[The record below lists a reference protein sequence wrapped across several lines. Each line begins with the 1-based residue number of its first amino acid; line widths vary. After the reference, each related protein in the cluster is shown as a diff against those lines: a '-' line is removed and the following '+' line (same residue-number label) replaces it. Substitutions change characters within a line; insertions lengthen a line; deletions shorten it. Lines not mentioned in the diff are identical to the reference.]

1 MAQNEKTYILKHSPD
16 GFKLLPDRD
25 STQALAEVGEGAS
38 PPDPSSI
45 KMPRWEHWYQRKLA
59 RPWQATLLGMNIEP
73 TMDAR
78 RALQVHDPERYR
90 LYEDRLDITKT
101 LIGYEIPFLE
111 DHLREGEGAG
121 RKYLELAEYCEYAI
135 KLNWVGLEPMRSG
148 LKLDEAPPTLNM
160 SQRKVNNYLTMLDTI
175 FQNWVG
181 DYFNAKGDRSP
192 AAVLK
197 WFAEK
202 EADCPIEEPTLRAW
216 LNEMTGLEKKRKK

>member
-1 MAQNEKTYILKHSPD
+1 
-16 GFKLLPDRD
+16 
-25 STQALAEVGEGAS
+25 
-38 PPDPSSI
+38 
-45 KMPRWEHWYQRKLA
+45 
-59 RPWQATLLGMNIEP
+59 
-73 TMDAR
+73 
-78 RALQVHDPERYR
+78 
-90 LYEDRLDITKT
+90 
-101 LIGYEIPFLE
+101 
-111 DHLREGEGAG
+111 
-121 RKYLELAEYCEYAI
+121 
-135 KLNWVGLEPMRSG
+135 
-148 LKLDEAPPTLNM
+148 LNM